1 MIYGYC
7 RVSTQGQLDGN
18 SLEQQQQEILSKY
31 PTATI
36 IEEQY
41 TGARTDRPIFNELIE
56 QLEQDDILVVTKLD
70 RFARSTQQGLETIKG
85 LLAKGV
91 SVHVLNIGFMDNT
104 PASEL
109 IRTIFL
115 AFAQFERDM
124 IVERTQQGK
133 AIAKANNPCFKEGR
147 PKKFKNGLMELAI
160 EEFETG
166 KKTYAD
172 IDRDYGI
179 SKSTLYRARMKKIA
193 LESNSKDGN

>member
-1 MIYGYC
+1 
-7 RVSTQGQLDGN
+7 
-18 SLEQQQQEILSKY
+18 
-31 PTATI
+31 
-36 IEEQY
+36 
-41 TGARTDRPIFNELIE
+41 
-56 QLEQDDILVVTKLD
+56 
-70 RFARSTQQGLETIKG
+70 
-85 LLAKGV
+85 
-91 SVHVLNIGFMDNT
+91 MDNT

>member
-91 SVHVLNIGFMDNT
+91 SVHV
-104 PASEL
+104 
-109 IRTIFL
+109 
-115 AFAQFERDM
+115 
-124 IVERTQQGK
+124 
-133 AIAKANNPCFKEGR
+133 
-147 PKKFKNGLMELAI
+147 
-160 EEFETG
+160 
-166 KKTYAD
+166 
-172 IDRDYGI
+172 
-179 SKSTLYRARMKKIA
+179 
-193 LESNSKDGN
+193 